1 MGKYKTKITEYGYR
15 LINEVLSGAG
25 ILVTDGWHVAL
36 GNGELE
42 PALKTTKLSH
52 IIFDKNS
59 TDYSGIIIGQ
69 NKNSRYA
76 EIVLPESLHGCV
88 ITEIGLFDNKDNL
101 VVCANTKIDCTERT
115 EEGFDIDYRAR
126 IDLGAIDSDVAIQ
139 FQGGTFQLLE
149 EKGTAG
155 GYAPLDGEA
164 KVPFEHLPSTFI
176 PFCFN
181 SGAVNENGEPALLQL
196 STVTETMPSENTA
209 QAGAVASDEDDTST
223 TQATWSD
230 SSPGAEGGEE
240 IFVTRQIVT
249 LKAPAVYTDGNGKT
263 LTITE
268 DLTLDVTDFEPGAE
282 YSLRVAENINS
293 GAVEFFAVEGGKVY
307 RQKAEPENP
316 KDGDLWQNLSVAP
329 SLAYIY
335 SALQTE
341 NIDENSE
348 TAPAGTWQITNQV
361 EAGAYI
367 VPSEN
372 SGGGGGGGGGN

>member
-36 GNGELE
+36 GNGVLE
-42 PALKTTKLSH
+42 PSAKTSRLSNVV
-52 IIFDKNS
+52 FDKNS
-59 TDYSGIIIGQ
+59 PDYPGIIISQSVKG
-69 NKNSRYA
+69 RYA
-76 EIVLPESLHGCV
+76 EIVLPESLRGCV

-126 IDLGAIDSDVAIQ
+126 IDLGAIDSDIAIQ

-155 GYAPLDGEA
+155 GYAPLDSEA

-181 SGAVNENGEPALLQL
+181 SGPVNENGEPALLQL
-196 STVTETMPSENTA
+196 GTVTETVPPET
-209 QAGAVASDEDDTST
+209 
-223 TQATWSD
+223 
-230 SSPGAEGGEE
+230 EGGEE
-240 IFVTRQIVT
+240 TTVTKQIVT
-249 LKAPAVYTDGNGKT
+249 LKAPAVYTDGQGKT

-282 YSLRVAENINS
+282 YSLRVAENINN
-293 GAVEFFAVEGGKVY
+293 GAVEFFAVKGEVY
-307 RQKAEPENP
+307 RQKAVPENP
-316 KDGDLWQNLSVAP
+316 AAGDLWQNMSVAP
-329 SLAYIY
+329 ELAYIY
-335 SALQTE
+335 SIPVAS
-341 NIDENSE
+341 ENSE
-348 TAPAGTWQITNQV
+348 TTPAGIWQITNQV
-361 EAGAYI
+361 EAGTYT

-372 SGGGGGGGGGN
+372 SGGGAKNQPV